1 MPSWLLHL
9 WIVYVPRI
17 GIPTPWFVDIID
29 RMLSC
34 SHFTGDLSNAIMAT
48 SPVDC
53 VCATDWYSH
62 TLIRPDIIDRM
73 LSCSHFTGDLSNAI
87 MATSPVDCVD
97 ITDWYSHT
105 LIRPDIID
113 RVLSCSHFTGDFSN
127 AIMATS
133 PVDCVDV
140 TDWYSHTLIRWHYR
154 QGVVMQSLYRRFV
167 QCHHGYFTSG
177 LCMCH
182 GLVFPHPDSLTL

>member
-1 MPSWLLHL
+1 MMALDKPPVKWLHDNILSIMSTNQGVGIPIRDIYTIHRWSSHDGIGQTTCKVTAWQHPVYNVNESGCGNTNPWHLHNPQVHQ

-29 RMLSC
+29 R
-34 SHFTGDLSNAIMAT
+34 
-48 SPVDC
+48 
-53 VCATDWYSH
+53 
-62 TLIRPDIIDRM
+62 
-73 LSCSHFTGDLSNAI
+73 
-87 MATSPVDCVD
+87 
-97 ITDWYSHT
+97 
-105 LIRPDIID
+105 
-113 RVLSCSHFTGDFSN
+113 VLSCSHFTGGLSN

-167 QCHHGYFTSG
+167 QCHHGYFTCG
-177 LCMCH
+177 LCRCH